1 MIKAVIN
8 PEFEHL
14 RKELLSIPETIA
26 VCGTKIFQGRN
37 RIYRAT
43 IGGIDLTVKEFRVPS
58 LANRIAYTFFRKG
71 KARRSYD
78 NAMALGK
85 LGIGTPEPIAYIE
98 ERAGGLLRRSY
109 YVCRYW
115 EGDVVGGWEHKM
127 SDSGAMLES
136 LARFTLTL
144 HQKGVYHKDF
154 SQGNI
159 LYRHDKDGGF
169 EFVLVDINR
178 MQFGVHDTALLYRNF
193 RSINIQS
200 EHETARFAEAYARV
214 AGLDEEK
221 MRTVAVGM
229 LQQYKKEK
237 ALHRRLKKLIGK

>member
-1 MIKAVIN
+1 MIKTVIN

-14 RKELLSIPETIA
+14 RKELSSIPETIA

-58 LANRIAYTFFRKG
+58 LANRIAYTLFRKG

-78 NAMALGK
+78 NAMTLGK

-159 LYRHDKDGGF
+159 LYRRDKDGGF

-178 MQFGVHDTALLYRNF
+178 MQFGVHDTARLYRNF
-193 RSINIQS
+193 RSINIHS
-200 EHETARFAEAYARV
+200 EHETARFAEA
-214 AGLDEEK
+214 
-221 MRTVAVGM
+221 
-229 LQQYKKEK
+229 
-237 ALHRRLKKLIGK
+237 

>member
-1 MIKAVIN
+1 MIKTVIN

-14 RKELLSIPETIA
+14 RKELSSIPETIA
-26 VCGTKIFQGRN
+26 VCGTKIFQGRH
-37 RIYRAT
+37 RIYRAP

-78 NAMALGK
+78 NAMTRDK

-144 HQKGVYHKDF
+144 NQKGVYHKDF
-154 SQGNI
+154 
-159 LYRHDKDGGF
+159 
-169 EFVLVDINR
+169 
-178 MQFGVHDTALLYRNF
+178 
-193 RSINIQS
+193 
-200 EHETARFAEAYARV
+200 
-214 AGLDEEK
+214 
-221 MRTVAVGM
+221 
-229 LQQYKKEK
+229 
-237 ALHRRLKKLIGK
+237 